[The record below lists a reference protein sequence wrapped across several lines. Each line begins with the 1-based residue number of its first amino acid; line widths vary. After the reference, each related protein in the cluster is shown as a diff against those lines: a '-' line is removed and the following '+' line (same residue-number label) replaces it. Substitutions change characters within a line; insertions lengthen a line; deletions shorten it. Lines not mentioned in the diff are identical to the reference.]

1 MIHGKS
7 DNKFV
12 RESYKIIMYIAKNL
26 FLFIVLLFIV
36 GCSKTINV
44 TGNIKLVSNDKRM
57 ITIIAKDTILLD
69 KVCDIWFDR
78 NYLYGYYYEKNVYLM
93 FMLNT
98 ENFNLVKGKE
108 ARNKIVEL
116 QLPVTQWT
124 NYPELSGDFVSDKSR
139 RDDFM
144 SKIL

>member
-1 MIHGKS
+1 MIYGKS

-12 RESYKIIMYIAKNL
+12 HESYKIIMYITKTL

-36 GCSKTINV
+36 GCSKTINA

-78 NYLYGYYYEKNVYLM
+78 NYLYEYYYEKNVYLM

-98 ENFNLVKGKE
+98 ENFNLVKGK
-108 ARNKIVEL
+108 R
-116 QLPVTQWT
+116 
-124 NYPELSGDFVSDKSR
+124 SS
-139 RDDFM
+139 
-144 SKIL
+144 